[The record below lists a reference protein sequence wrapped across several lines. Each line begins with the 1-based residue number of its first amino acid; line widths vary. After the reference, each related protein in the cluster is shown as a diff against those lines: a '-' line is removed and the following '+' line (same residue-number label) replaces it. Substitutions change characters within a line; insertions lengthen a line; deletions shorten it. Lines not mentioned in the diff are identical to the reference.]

1 MADTWMRLKTR
12 NCPHFRRQIGL
23 FDQATSK
30 RSKSFQVTDDLRL
43 VCIPN
48 ALQGGMLGSGQS
60 CLLGRR
66 QEILGEGNEALRG
79 LSQWFS
85 RFVSSPTNVFKAP
98 CTVQGN
104 PLSSLTSPQIGP
116 SLSFFLL
123 PFHPPTS
130 PHHTQSRASSC
141 SVQAVIATPQT
152 SNFALNALN
161 QACRP
166 ARRMTNCLPPRG
178 TRCFSLRKTPRHL
191 GLVLGDTHNRP
202 EWKDLLPQGVQT
214 GHHGAEL
221 CVSIYG

>member
-1 MADTWMRLKTR
+1 
-12 NCPHFRRQIGL
+12 
-23 FDQATSK
+23 
-30 RSKSFQVTDDLRL
+30 
-43 VCIPN
+43 
-48 ALQGGMLGSGQS
+48 MLGSGQS

-79 LSQWFS
+79 FVTVVFALRLLPNK
-85 RFVSSPTNVFKAP
+85 RF
-98 CTVQGN
+98 QGPLHSAGH
-104 PLSSLTSPQIGP
+104 PLSSLMSPQIGP

-130 PHHTQSRASSC
+130 PHHTQSRALSC

-152 SNFALNALN
+152 SNCALNALN

-178 TRCFSLRKTPRHL
+178 TRCSSLRKTPRHL

-202 EWKDLLPQGVQT
+202 EWKDLLPHGVQT

>member
-1 MADTWMRLKTR
+1 MICAWSAFQMRSRGVCWGLANHVFWAGVKRFLERGMRL
-12 NCPHFRRQIGL
+12 CGVCHSGFRASSPPQ
-23 FDQATSK
+23 QT
-30 RSKSFQVTDDLRL
+30 
-43 VCIPN
+43 
-48 ALQGGMLGSGQS
+48 
-60 CLLGRR
+60 
-66 QEILGEGNEALRG
+66 
-79 LSQWFS
+79 FS
-85 RFVSSPTNVFKAP
+85 RPLAQCRAPPVFMM
-98 CTVQGN
+98 
-104 PLSSLTSPQIGP
+104 SPQIGP

-130 PHHTQSRASSC
+130 PHHTQSRALSC

-152 SNFALNALN
+152 SNCALNALN

-166 ARRMTNCLPPRG
+166 ARRMTSCLPPRG

-202 EWKDLLPQGVQT
+202 EWKDLLPHGVQT